1 MVLVSVLY
9 AITWFPSYVY
19 VLLVHQSP
27 NFTFFDTGYSVS
39 MFIAFSYNC
48 INPFIYAT
56 KLEPVKEVLLRMI
69 PCKKITE
76 EATENV
82 AMTAS
87 TRAAGTVT

>member
-1 MVLVSVLY
+1 
-9 AITWFPSYVY
+9 
-19 VLLVHQSP
+19 
-27 NFTFFDTGYSVS
+27 

-87 TRAAGTVT
+87 TRAAGTVTWRGGRVVGYNWYEHDE